1 MKSIARIAFIV
12 LAFTISFV
20 QGQKNPEGS
29 SIADK
34 KRDPRI
40 VVITG
45 TRFTYPLIQ
54 KWIDDYNKANPDVQ
68 LIIESRG
75 TNDPSRYDILIE
87 AYEPDE
93 EAKKTRDYIYIAR
106 YAILPVA
113 NSHSAFSKVY
123 ADKGLNK
130 DLIKQLFFHDITA
143 DKKEIK
149 TPFTVY
155 TRLQKAGAP
164 IAFTKYFGYEQK
176 DILGKVIA
184 GSDEHL
190 LKALLRDSIG
200 LSYLPV
206 NLIYDQTTGKP
217 HDGITVLPVDL
228 DGNGKVSDS
237 EKFYDNLP
245 TVVQRLEEKAQK
257 EISNVP
263 VEYLNLSVSK
273 TNPNPEAVSFL
284 QWIIQNGQKD
294 IHGFGFLKQEESRLG
309 KQNQFASQRGK

>member
-1 MKSIARIAFIV
+1 MKSFFRLAISLVFISSS
-12 LAFTISFV
+12 TGWS
-20 QGQKNPEGS
+20 QTSDQKQP
-29 SIADK
+29 K
-34 KRDPRI
+34 
-40 VVITG
+40 VVIITG
-45 TRFTYPLIQ
+45 TRFTYLLVQ
-54 KWIDDYNKANPDVQ
+54 KWIDDYNKVNPEVQ

-93 EAKKTRDYIYIAR
+93 EAKKVRDYLYIAR

-113 NSHSAFSKVY
+113 NSQSAFAKIYST
-123 ADKGLNK
+123 KGLNK

-143 DKKEIK
+143 DKKQIK

-164 IAFTKYFGYEQK
+164 ITFTKYFGYEQK

-217 HDGITVLPVDL
+217 HAGIAVLPIDL
-228 DGNGKVSDS
+228 DGNGKVGDN
-237 EKFYDNLP
+237 EKFYDNLS
-245 TVVQRLEEKAQK
+245 TVVQRLEEKNAK
-257 EISNVP
+257 EIFNLP
-263 VEYLNLSVSK
+263 IEYLNLSVSK
-273 TNPNPEAVSFL
+273 TDPNPEAIAFL
-284 QWIIQNGQKD
+284 QWVIQNGQND
-294 IHGFGFLKQEESRLG
+294 LHTLGFLKPEQSRLG
-309 KQNQFASQRGK
+309 KQGQFASQRGK

>member
-1 MKSIARIAFIV
+1 MKSFFRLAILLVFISSS
-12 LAFTISFV
+12 TGWS
-20 QGQKNPEGS
+20 QTSDQKQP
-29 SIADK
+29 K
-34 KRDPRI
+34 V

-45 TRFTYPLIQ
+45 TRFTYPLVQ
-54 KWIDDYNKANPDVQ
+54 KWIDDYNKGNPEVQ

-93 EAKKTRDYIYIAR
+93 EAKKVRDYLYIAR

-113 NSHSAFSKVY
+113 NSQSAFAKVY
-123 ADKGLNK
+123 SAKGLNK
-130 DLIKQLFFHDITA
+130 DLIKQLFFHDITS

-164 IAFTKYFGYEQK
+164 ITFTKYFGYEQK

-217 HDGITVLPVDL
+217 HAGITVLPIDL
-228 DGNGKVSDS
+228 DGNGKVGDN
-237 EKFYDNLP
+237 EKFYDNLS
-245 TVVQRLEEKAQK
+245 TVVQRLEEKNAK
-257 EISNVP
+257 EIFNLP
-263 VEYLNLSVSK
+263 IEYLNLSVS
-273 TNPNPEAVSFL
+273 TDPNPEAIAFL
-284 QWIIQNGQKD
+284 QWVIQNGQND
-294 IHGFGFLKQEESRLG
+294 LHTLGFLKPEQSRLG
-309 KQNQFASQRGK
+309 KQGQFASQHGK

>member
-1 MKSIARIAFIV
+1 MNRIV
-12 LAFTISFV
+12 LVFFALTAFFAQAQT
-20 QGQKNPEGS
+20 NPDGAS
-29 SIADK
+29 TLDK
-34 KRDPRI
+34 KKEPKI

-45 TRFTYPLIQ
+45 TRFTYPLVQ
-54 KWIDDYNKANPDVQ
+54 KWIDDYNKVNPEVQ

-75 TNDPSRYDILIE
+75 TTDPSRYDILIE
-87 AYEPDE
+87 AYQPDE
-93 EAKKTRDYIYIAR
+93 EAKKTRDYLYIAR

-123 ADKGLNK
+123 AEKGLNK

-143 DKKEIK
+143 DKKAIK

-164 IAFTKYFGYEQK
+164 ITFTKYFGYEQK

-206 NLIYDQTTGKP
+206 NLIYDQATGKP
-217 HDGITVLPVDL
+217 HEGVTVLPVDL
-228 DGNGKVSDS
+228 DGNSKVSDS
-237 EKFYDNLP
+237 EKFYDNVS
-245 TVVQRLEEKAQK
+245 TVIQRLEERSPKD
-257 EISNVP
+257 ISNLP
-263 VEYLNLSVSK
+263 IEYLNLSVSK
-273 TNPNPEAVSFL
+273 TDSNPEAIAFL
-284 QWIIQNGQKD
+284 EWIIQNGQKD
-294 IHGFGFLKQEESRLG
+294 IHEFGFLKPEQSRLG
-309 KQNQFASQRGK
+309 KRDQFASQRGK